1 MNLKEKV
8 STINNE
14 IQSYTLDNYN
24 SINNSLFNKM
34 EELKRLMVTAYET
47 NEGLNKYIVR
57 LPMWLMDMNM
67 HDVKKHSRERDRES
81 SNIAVNKCK
90 KVTNQAIELFEVAC
104 EEYNANTL
112 TQEGF

>member
-14 IQSYTLDNYN
+14 IQAYTLDNYN
-24 SINNSLFNKM
+24 AINNSLFNKM
-34 EELKRLMVTAYET
+34 EELKKLMVKTYET

-57 LPMWLMDMNM
+57 LPMWLIDMNLQ
-67 HDVKKHSRERDRES
+67 DVKKNSRERDRES
-81 SNIAVNKCK
+81 STLAVNKCK
-90 KVTNQAIELFEVAC
+90 KVTNKAIELFEVAC
-104 EEYNANTL
+104 AEYNVNTL

>member
-24 SINNSLFNKM
+24 AINNSLFNKM

-57 LPMWLMDMNM
+57 LPMWLIDMNLQ
-67 HDVKKHSRERDRES
+67 DVKKHSRDKDIQSNDRVVTS
-81 SNIAVNKCK
+81 CK
-90 KVTNQAIELFEVAC
+90 KVSSKAVELFEVAC
-104 EEYNANTL
+104 EEYNVNAL
-112 TQEGF
+112 AQEGF